1 MPNKC
6 SIVRLIMFEIY
17 DISQNMGSMVVV
29 ILISSFL
36 CLAYAVAFFKK
47 DNIPFISSLISEEAK
62 IPTAAVKTVAIFI
75 HLLFVFLLLY
85 GSSYFVVKVANST
98 DLRVQPD
105 GQYCYYVE
113 ATNHKGT
120 TYVLPAH
127 IYKIEDTYTVEYVY
141 FNNGGYL
148 DFGGRCSDF
157 LFEETKSATDQSDK
171 EWKIKLTNLKTSHP
185 DVEEK
190 EIKPTEDD
198 YCRFAMAFLQLF
210 SVFLHIKTFKE
221 LNKETTNG

>member
-1 MPNKC
+1 M
-6 SIVRLIMFEIY
+6 RLIMFELY
-17 DISQNMGSMVVV
+17 NISQAVFPVVGV
-29 ILISSFL
+29 FISSLF
-36 CLAYAVAFFKK
+36 CLTYIVYFFKK
-47 DNIPFISSLISEEAK
+47 DKIPFISEFLSEEMK
-62 IPTAAVKTVAIFI
+62 FPTAAVKIIAIFM
-75 HLLFVFLLLY
+75 HLVFCALLLY

-105 GQYCYYVE
+105 GQYYYYVE

-157 LFEETKSATDQSDK
+157 LFEETESATDQSDK
-171 EWKIKLTNLKTSHP
+171 EWEIKLTNLKTSHP

-198 YCRFAMAFLQLF
+198 YLRFAMAFLQLF
-210 SVFLHIKTFKE
+210 TVFLHIKTFKE
-221 LNKETTNG
+221 FNKETANG